1 MVSSPLRKGYLLTD
15 IHFGKKSNS
24 VIHNTDCIQYLEWFC
39 TQFKQDPDADYVA
52 FLGDWHENRTAID
65 VSTLSYS
72 YQGAK
77 MLNDLGVP
85 VFFIVGNHD
94 LGTRDSRALYSTIP
108 FHEFD
113 NFILVHEDPVTVPTV
128 NGDCLFVPFLMP
140 HEYGTLHRYEQ
151 VPVWMGHFEF
161 KGFVLTG
168 YTTTLEHGPDH
179 GMFSKQR
186 RIFSGH
192 FHKRQTNANVTYIGN
207 TFPMDYGDANNFKRG
222 LAVYDHTNDD
232 LTFINWTDC
241 PKYIKCKLSQLLDD
255 SVTLHDNSYVF
266 VEVDISVDYEELSII
281 EQAYSKKYQLREFKL
296 DETSKFITALDEDQF
311 EDEEDDGKST
321 TEIIMDTLKQVD
333 ANAFDCSLLTEIY
346 TNAGVRKSD
355 GE

>member
-1 MVSSPLRKGYLLTD
+1 MVSKPLQKGYYLTD

-24 VIHNTDCIQYLEWFC
+24 SIHNTDCINYLQWFC
-39 TQFKQDPDADYVA
+39 DKFKQDPDADYVA

-113 NFILVHEDPVTVPTV
+113 NFILVHEDPVVYPSV

-140 HEYGTLHRYEQ
+140 HEYGNLHRYEN
-151 VPVWMGHFEF
+151 VPVWLGHFEF

-168 YTTTLEHGPDH
+168 YTTKLEHGPDH
-179 GMFSKQR
+179 AMFSKQR

-192 FHKRQTNANVTYIGN
+192 FHKRQTTDNVTYIGN

-222 LAVYDHTNDD
+222 LAVYQHDNDD
-232 LTFINWTDC
+232 LSFMNWSDC

-266 VEVDISVDYEELSII
+266 VEVDIPVDYEELTII
-281 EQAYSKKYQLREFKL
+281 EQAYTKKYQLREFKL
-296 DETSKFITALDEDQF
+296 DETSKFITAIDEEQL

-321 TEIIMDTLKQVD
+321 NEIIMDTLKQVD
-333 ANAFDCSLLTEIY
+333 EKAFDYSMLTEIY
-346 TNAGVRKSD
+346 NNAGVRKSD
-355 GE
+355 G